1 MLRPGAAH
9 DDAGMDDTPIL
20 ICYDGSEGAHRA
32 IDAAAALL
40 GPRRAVVLD
49 IGPAVTP
56 VESLATIASAAPAI
70 AFEQENADDALH
82 WAQVGAQLAR
92 GAGFD
97 AEPRAAVAAPTWA
110 GIVEVADELDAPLI
124 VIGSRGLTGLRE
136 VAEGSVSHDVV
147 AHAGRPVL
155 VVPPKR
161 GDD

>member
-1 MLRPGAAH
+1 MLRPDAAH
-9 DDAGMDDTPIL
+9 DDASMDDTPIL

-49 IGPAVTP
+49 IAPAITP
-56 VESLATIASAAPAI
+56 VQSLATTASAAPAI
-70 AFEQENADDALH
+70 AFEEDNADDALR
-82 WAQVGAQLAR
+82 WAKVGAELAR

-110 GIVEVADELDAPLI
+110 GIVEAANELDAPLI

-136 VAEGSVSHDVV
+136 VAEGSVSHEVIT
-147 AHAGRPVL
+147 HAGRPVL
-155 VVPPKR
+155 VVPAKR